1 MKDNHTWYI
10 CLKGTILLKEKKD
23 FDAICI
29 IYVIFSKVAYGN
41 HVMAYN
47 TFKQIAD
54 LDLI

>member
-1 MKDNHTWYI
+1 MI
-10 CLKGTILLKEKKD
+10 FLLKKHDFEEKKND

-54 LDLI
+54 LELI